1 MDKNKFAEFT
11 ELREMAMDILR
22 DRAKERKVCLR
33 VQALTNSEDM
43 LSIEQV
49 LEELRALKQGGM
61 GFTEVFADVVSSS

>member
-33 VQALTNSEDM
+33 VQALMNSEDT
-43 LSIEQV
+43 LSVKQV
-49 LEELRALKQGGM
+49 LEELRALKKDGM
-61 GFTEVFADVVSSS
+61 AVTEVFVDVVSSS

>member
-33 VQALTNSEDM
+33 VQALMNSEDM
-43 LSIEQV
+43 LSVEQV
-49 LEELRALKQGGM
+49 LEELRALKKGGM
-61 GFTEVFADVVSSS
+61 AFTEVFADVVSSS